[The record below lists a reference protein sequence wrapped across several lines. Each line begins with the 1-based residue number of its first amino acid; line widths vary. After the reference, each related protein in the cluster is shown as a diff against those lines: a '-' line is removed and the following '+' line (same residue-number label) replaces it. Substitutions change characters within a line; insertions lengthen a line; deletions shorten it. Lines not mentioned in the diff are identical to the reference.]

1 MERLESQRAVVG
13 DGFEIRRALPNRHR
27 RMVGAWCFFDHAGPA
42 DYPAG
47 KGITIGPH
55 PHIGLQTFSWMIEGT
70 ILHTDSLGYRQW
82 IKPGQV
88 NLMTAGRGIS
98 HAEESPADAPG
109 RFQLAQLWIALPK
122 EESEREPSFHHY
134 PDLPVLE
141 RGGFRIT
148 VLAGTFA
155 GERAPAEVFS
165 PLVGVDLACTGPA
178 RTALPLDPA
187 FEYGVMVL
195 EGTAQVAGESLSPG
209 ALLYFGVGRDRLAI
223 ETRWRV
229 APAADRRPSLRR
241 GNPALVELRRTLSR
255 GHGKGNERLDQGR
268 SIRQGPGRPRR
279 TARRARTEGPAP
291 QGRQLKRIASATVSR
306 TGPNYTQSIETA
318 DSRCSPTNRLAA
330 ADRMPGP
337 HPTTCCSRA
346 SARARRSRSRC
357 MPTARVG
364 TSAR

>member
-1 MERLESQRAVVG
+1 MSPESRGRLPPIVSLCHPAHHEPVTMERLESQRAVVG

-42 DYPAG
+42 DYPTG

-82 IKPGQV
+82 INPGQV

-122 EESEREPSFHHY
+122 EEIEREPSFHHY
-134 PDLPVLE
+134 PDLPVLD

-155 GERAPAEVFS
+155 GNRAPAEVFS
-165 PLVGVDLACTGPA
+165 PLVGLDLASEGPA
-178 RTALPLDPA
+178 RTGLPIDPA

-195 EGTAQVAGESLSPG
+195 EGTAAVAGESLSPG

-223 ETRWRV
+223 ETRAASRLLLIGGRPFGEEILLWWNFVGRSVEDMEKATSDWIKGDRFGKVQGARGEPLV
-229 APAADRRPSLRR
+229 APELKGLRLR
-241 GNPALVELRRTLSR
+241 GGS
-255 GHGKGNERLDQGR
+255 
-268 SIRQGPGRPRR
+268 
-279 TARRARTEGPAP
+279 
-291 QGRQLKRIASATVSR
+291 
-306 TGPNYTQSIETA
+306 
-318 DSRCSPTNRLAA
+318 
-330 ADRMPGP
+330 
-337 HPTTCCSRA
+337 
-346 SARARRSRSRC
+346 
-357 MPTARVG
+357 
-364 TSAR
+364 